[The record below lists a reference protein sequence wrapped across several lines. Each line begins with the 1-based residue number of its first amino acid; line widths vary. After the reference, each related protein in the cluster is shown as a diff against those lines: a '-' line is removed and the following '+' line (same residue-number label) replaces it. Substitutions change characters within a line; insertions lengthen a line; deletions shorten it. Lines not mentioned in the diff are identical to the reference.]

1 MQPGYLYCLHSDNY
15 AHDFF
20 KVGLTKDLP
29 GRLGTYKTSLLRPK
43 FILTL
48 PALRDKTSHFEHGI
62 NEPVDKILQM
72 ELKEKAV
79 HTLLTH
85 FRVDKCHEFFR
96 CTAADV
102 QKAFDA
108 VKDMSAEDLLLVVQR
123 GCILPDE
130 SRDNAK
136 LQARIA
142 DLEAELSTANK
153 RIEILTK
160 ADDRGKLK
168 YYRTMYH
175 EKCNEMARLKNLAT
189 ACASSSTD
197 TNLAAEFAQLQEKY
211 REIQQQYKETLEK
224 LEEVNSRAP
233 SPPPSPSVAKPQPPV
248 AAQQPVAKPQPPVAV
263 QKIDTKAFKAEFDIL
278 YDKDKKDLPSCNK
291 LFDILDP
298 ISTGMKEKLFLDG
311 CSINVMFSG
320 GNRIVEVDTKFSAGD
335 EKSAKTC
342 VTSLKNKLIK
352 EIKAL
357 IEKEII
363 PKGDISVKG
372 EDIVIK
378 VKNGNKWQKI

>member
-29 GRLGTYKTSLLRPK
+29 SRLGTYKTSLLRPK

-62 NEPVDKILQM
+62 NEPVDKILHM

-108 VKDMSAEDLLLVVQR
+108 VKDMSPEDLLLTVQR

-153 RIEILTK
+153 RIEILSN
-160 ADDRGKLK
+160 ANQGAQVK
-168 YYRTMYH
+168 YWRTMYH

-211 REIQQQYKETLEK
+211 REIQKQYKETLEK
-224 LEEVNSRAP
+224 LEEANSRAP
-233 SPPPSPSVAKPQPPV
+233 SPPPSP
-248 AAQQPVAKPQPPVAV
+248 PVAV
-263 QKIDTKAFKAEFDIL
+263 QKIDTKSFKAEFEIL

-298 ISTGMKEKLFLDG
+298 ISTGMKEKLLLDG
-311 CSINVMFSG
+311 CSINVTFSG

-342 VTSLKNKLIK
+342 ITSLKNKFVK

>member
-20 KVGLTKDLP
+20 KVGFTKDLP
-29 GRLGTYKTSLLRPK
+29 SRLGHYKTSLFRPK

-48 PALRDKTSHFEHGI
+48 PALRDKSAHFEHGI
-62 NEPVDKILQM
+62 NEPVEKILHM

-79 HTLLTH
+79 HTLLSH

-108 VKDMSAEDLLLVVQR
+108 VKDMSPEDLLLVVQR

-130 SRDNAK
+130 SRDTEK
-136 LQARIA
+136 LQERIA
-142 DLEAELSTANK
+142 DLEAQLGTANK
-153 RIEILTK
+153 RIEILSN
-160 ADDRGKLK
+160 ANGNAQVK
-168 YYRTMYH
+168 YWRTMYY

-197 TNLAAEFAQLQEKY
+197 TKLAAEFAELQEKY
-211 REIQQQYKETLEK
+211 RELQSQYKATQEK
-224 LEEVNSRAP
+224 LEQAQSRER
-233 SPPPSPSVAKPQPPV
+233 SPPPSPPAPKPQQQAEVPPPV
-248 AAQQPVAKPQPPVAV
+248 EK
-263 QKIDTKAFKAEFDIL
+263 KSFRAEFDIL
-278 YDKDKKDLPSCNK
+278 YNKDKKDLPSCNK
-291 LFDILDP
+291 LFDIINP
-298 ISTGMKEKLFLDG
+298 ISTGMKEKLDISHS
-311 CSINVMFSG
+311 SIDVVFSG
-320 GNRIVEVDTKFSAGD
+320 GNRIVVVDAKFSAED
-335 EKSAKTC
+335 EKSAKTT
-342 VTSLKNKLIK
+342 VTSLKNKLVK

-378 VKNGNKWQKI
+378 VKNGVKWQKI

>member
-29 GRLGTYKTSLLRPK
+29 GRLGQYKTSLLRPK

-62 NEPVDKILQM
+62 NEPVDKILHM

-108 VKDMSAEDLLLVVQR
+108 VKDMSPEDLLLTVQR

-153 RIEILTK
+153 RIEILSN
-160 ADDRGKLK
+160 ANQGAQVK
-168 YYRTMYH
+168 YWRTMYH

-211 REIQQQYKETLEK
+211 REIQKQYKETLEK
-224 LEEVNSRAP
+224 LEEANSRAP
-233 SPPPSPSVAKPQPPV
+233 SPPPSP
-248 AAQQPVAKPQPPVAV
+248 PVAKPQPPVAV
-263 QKIDTKAFKAEFDIL
+263 QQPVAVHKIDTKSFKAEFEIL

-298 ISTGMKEKLFLDG
+298 ISTGMKEKLLLDG
-311 CSINVMFSG
+311 CSINVTFSG

-342 VTSLKNKLIK
+342 ITSLKNKFVK

>member
-29 GRLGTYKTSLLRPK
+29 SRLGGYRTSLLRPK

-48 PALRDKTSHFEHGI
+48 PALRDKTSQFEHGI
-62 NEPVDKILQM
+62 NEPVDKILHM

-108 VKDMSAEDLLLVVQR
+108 VKDMSPEDLLLVVQR
-123 GCILPDE
+123 GCLLPDE
-130 SRDNAK
+130 SRDNGK
-136 LQARIA
+136 LQERIA
-142 DLEAELSTANK
+142 DLEAQLSTANK
-153 RIEILTK
+153 RIEILGMANQNAK
-160 ADDRGKLK
+160 VK
-168 YYRTMYH
+168 YWRTMYY

-197 TNLAAEFAQLQEKY
+197 ANLAAEFAQLQEKY
-211 REIQQQYKETLEK
+211 REIQKKYEQTLEK
-224 LEEVNSRAP
+224 LEEANSRAP
-233 SPPPSPSVAKPQPPV
+233 SPPPSP
-248 AAQQPVAKPQPPVAV
+248 PVAKPQLPVAV
-263 QKIDTKAFKAEFDIL
+263 QKIDTKSFKADFEIL

-291 LFDILDP
+291 LFDILNP
-298 ISTGMKEKLFLDG
+298 ISTGMKEKLLLDG
-311 CSINVMFSG
+311 CSINVTFSG
-320 GNRIVEVDTKFSAGD
+320 GNRTVEVDTKFSADD

-357 IEKEII
+357 FEKEII